1 MEKLRQYCDDY
12 CHPCLRKLCF
22 SYLRLEFFSLKV
34 FCGALYRQNFRG
46 QIRNPYLYKSN
57 LVTNGRTNFACEY
70 LMRVKSG
77 RRFMAVFISFA
88 SLGCF
93 VTGDFLIGVT
103 DFVLL
108 FMSLI
113 SLSAL
118 MKNSDRIKLLSE
130 SSGLIGFR
138 R

>member
-1 MEKLRQYCDDY
+1 
-12 CHPCLRKLCF
+12 
-22 SYLRLEFFSLKV
+22 
-34 FCGALYRQNFRG
+34 
-46 QIRNPYLYKSN
+46 
-57 LVTNGRTNFACEY
+57 
-70 LMRVKSG
+70 MRVKSG
-77 RRFMAVFISFA
+77 RRFMAVFMSFA

-103 DFVLL
+103 DMILL

-118 MKNSDRIKLLSE
+118 MKNSDRIMLLSE
-130 SSGLIGFR
+130 SSGLVSFR